1 MARRDYWDDPDAPAA
16 NSLVVAVSAVVRDE
30 EDRLLLIKRT
40 DNDLWSIPGGGM
52 EPGETVSAAVVREV
66 REETGYQVEPTR
78 LVGVFS
84 DPRHVV
90 AYDDGEVRQAFS
102 LCFECKVASGE
113 PQTSDESSAVEW
125 VPPALIADLDMHRTI
140 RERVDAALSDGTA
153 HFS

>member
-1 MARRDYWDDPDAPAA
+1 MARRDYWDDPDAPEA
-16 NSLVVAVSAVVRDE
+16 NSLVVAVSAVVRD
-30 EDRLLLIKRT
+30 DQGRLLLIKRT

-66 REETGYQVEPTR
+66 REETGYEVRPIR

-102 LCFECKVASGE
+102 LCFECAVHSGE
-113 PQTSDESSAVEW
+113 SQTSEESSAVEW
-125 VPPALIADLDMHRTI
+125 VPSAQIATLKMHRSI
-140 RERVDAALSDGTA
+140 RERIEAAQHEGA
-153 HFS
+153 ARFS